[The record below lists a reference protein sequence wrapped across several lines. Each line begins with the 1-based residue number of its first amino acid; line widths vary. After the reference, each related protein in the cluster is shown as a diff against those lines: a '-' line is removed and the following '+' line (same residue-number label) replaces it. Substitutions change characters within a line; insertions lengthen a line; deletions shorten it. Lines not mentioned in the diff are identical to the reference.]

1 MTSYEALSLI
11 SQFSLVLIAVLTL
24 FVTIVVYMHK
34 KK

>member
-11 SQFSLVLIAVLTL
+11 SQFSLVLIAVFTL
-24 FVTIVVYMHK
+24 VVTTVVYLNK